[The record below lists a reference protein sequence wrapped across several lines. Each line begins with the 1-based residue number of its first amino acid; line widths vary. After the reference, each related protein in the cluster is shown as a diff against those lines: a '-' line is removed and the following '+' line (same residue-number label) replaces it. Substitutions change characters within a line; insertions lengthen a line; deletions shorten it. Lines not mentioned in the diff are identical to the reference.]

1 MPSIKQTTEKP
12 WLKPLALGSVVAL
25 ALTAC
30 GEDNGNGND
39 EDSAEAQPEVETD
52 VEIDA
57 EVETLEEGV
66 LQVCSDVPYP
76 PFEYY
81 DADGN
86 VVGFDI
92 DIATA
97 ISDALGL
104 ELEIIESSWDG
115 IESGVAL
122 NAEDCDLAI
131 SGMTITE
138 ERAGNMLF
146 SEPYLDDNLG
156 LLATADSGIS
166 STDDLEDLPV
176 GVQAATTGHEYAE
189 EELGLDV
196 TQYEDSGLMLQGL
209 DAGQVDAIVGNISII
224 GYQAGDDERFEF
236 VEEIDTGEQLGIA
249 AQLENQDLIDAVDEV
264 LAELDSSGTLEE
276 IEDAWFR
283 SETPEEGDEEA
294 EGDADDEAEDAE
306 EADDADDDGY

>member
-1 MPSIKQTTEKP
+1 MPTSSLITDQP
-12 WLKPLALGSVVAL
+12 WAKGLALASVALL

-30 GEDNGNGND
+30 GGDTGEDD
-39 EDSAEAQPEVETD
+39 AEDADAETEVETSAT
-52 VEIDA
+52 VDA
-57 EVETLEEGV
+57 EVETISEGV

-92 DIATA
+92 DIASA
-97 ISDALGL
+97 IASAMDL

-122 NAEDCDLAI
+122 NAQDCDLAI

-146 SEPYLDDNLG
+146 SDPYLDDNLG
-156 LLATADSGIS
+156 LLATEDSGIE
-166 STDDLEDLPV
+166 STDDLDGVTV
-176 GVQAATTGHEYAE
+176 GVQTATTGDVYAS

-196 TQYEDSGLMLQGL
+196 VQYEDSGLMLQGL
-209 DAGQVDAIVGNISII
+209 EAGQVEALIGNISII
-224 GYQAGDDERFEF
+224 GYQTGEDDQF
-236 VEEIDTGEQLGIA
+236 VFAEEIDTGEQLGVA
-249 AQLENQDLIDAVDEV
+249 AQLENEELIEAVNDV
-264 LAELDSSGTLEE
+264 LGQLESSGELDEME
-276 IEDAWFR
+276 QAWFH
-283 SETPEEGDEEA
+283 SETPEEGDVEE
-294 EGDADDEAEDAE
+294 EDAE
-306 EADDADDDGY
+306 EEADEETDDDEDDA

>member
-1 MPSIKQTTEKP
+1 MPSMSEHTDKP
-12 WLKPLALGSVVAL
+12 WLKPLALVSIAAL

-30 GEDNGNGND
+30 GDD
-39 EDSAEAQPEVETD
+39 DAADDAEPE
-52 VEIDA
+52 A
-57 EVETLEEGV
+57 EVEADVELDTEVATLEEGV
-66 LQVCSDVPYP
+66 LQICSDVPYP

-81 DADGN
+81 DTDGN

-138 ERAGNMLF
+138 ERSGNMLF

-166 STDDLEDLPV
+166 STDDLDGVPV
-176 GVQAATTGHEYAE
+176 GVQAATTGHDYAE
-189 EELGLDV
+189 DELGLDV

-249 AQLENQDLIDAVDEV
+249 AQLENQELIDAVNEV
-264 LAELDSSGTLEE
+264 LAELDASGTMEE
-276 IEDAWFR
+276 IEDSWFR
-283 SETPEEGDEEA
+283 SETPEEAEDE
-294 EGDADDEAEDAE
+294 DEADE
-306 EADDADDDGY
+306 DDADED